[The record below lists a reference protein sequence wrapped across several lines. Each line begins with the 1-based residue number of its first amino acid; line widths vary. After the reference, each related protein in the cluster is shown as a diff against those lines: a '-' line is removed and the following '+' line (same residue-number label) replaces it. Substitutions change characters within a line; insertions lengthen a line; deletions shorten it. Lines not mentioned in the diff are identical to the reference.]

1 MVEHGDGG
9 ALSACDP
16 IRRDAAD
23 HVQPLEFVGPVP
35 FKPLEELQR
44 ADFLAGLCN
53 KVLGQVEIVRQGILT
68 SRMAD
73 RSPFT
78 TGVVGREPVR
88 TGASA
93 ALVNGALESAHR
105 AAGSTRVPQHFPGFI
120 QIAAATVAET
130 FVKSIEGAQT
140 GRIYIVEEPVP
151 GFVAGRERARRPS
164 AKLRRPAAAS
174 APEGPQAPRAGRAS
188 APIVRSKRMV
198 LAAIPIRSGRRLTR
212 HSQTLL
218 IPMGQIA
225 GCLGRTRMRPLLQRV
240 G

>member
-16 IRRDAAD
+16 IRRDAAGRL
-23 HVQPLEFVGPVP
+23 QPLEFVGPVP

-53 KVLGQVEIVRQGILT
+53 KVLGQVEIVRQGIPI

-73 RSPFT
+73 RSPHHGGGWAGAGSNRRVRS
-78 TGVVGREPVR
+78 TGQRRAGVLCAGRGR
-88 TGASA
+88 RASSR
-93 ALVNGALESAHR
+93 SAHQCRQPHR
-105 AAGSTRVPQHFPGFI
+105 AAGSTRVRQPFPGFI

-140 GRIYIVEEPVP
+140 GRIDIVEEPVP

-164 AKLRRPAAAS
+164 PKLRRPAAAS
-174 APEGPQAPRAGRAS
+174 APEGPKLPVLVGHRLRWCVPNECAGGNPNQIWQAPDKA
-188 APIVRSKRMV
+188 
-198 LAAIPIRSGRRLTR
+198 
-212 HSQTLL
+212 
-218 IPMGQIA
+218 
-225 GCLGRTRMRPLLQRV
+225 
-240 G
+240 